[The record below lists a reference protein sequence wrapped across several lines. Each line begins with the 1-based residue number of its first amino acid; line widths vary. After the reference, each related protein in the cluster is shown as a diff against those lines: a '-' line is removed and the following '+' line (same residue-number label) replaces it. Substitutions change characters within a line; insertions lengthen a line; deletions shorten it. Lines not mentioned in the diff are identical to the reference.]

1 VRRLGVQHAVW
12 RARVLDAWQ
21 RAGFGLGQ
29 TILDLGCGPGYAA
42 LDLADVVGATGRVI
56 AIDRSRRFLDVLESR
71 GRERGIGH
79 ITAVEADLDDVDL
92 DAIVGPDA
100 ADGVWCRWVAAFVH
114 QPHELM
120 QRIQRVLKPGGVYVS
135 HEYFEYGTWRMAP
148 PSPEIDEFVHTV
160 IRSWR
165 DAGGEPNIGLEIPS
179 WLESLGLQ
187 VTTRPI
193 VDVIGPGSATWQW
206 PRAFIESGLARLSSL
221 GLMDPARAAAI
232 WSAFLAREQ
241 APHTRMVTP
250 ALLET
255 IAKK

>member
-1 VRRLGVQHAVW
+1 
-12 RARVLDAWQ
+12 
-21 RAGFGLGQ
+21 
-29 TILDLGCGPGYAA
+29 
-42 LDLADVVGATGRVI
+42 
-56 AIDRSRRFLDVLESR
+56 
-71 GRERGIGH
+71 
-79 ITAVEADLDDVDL
+79 
-92 DAIVGPDA
+92 
-100 ADGVWCRWVAAFVH
+100 
-114 QPHELM
+114 
-120 QRIQRVLKPGGVYVS
+120 
-135 HEYFEYGTWRMAP
+135 
-148 PSPEIDEFVHTV
+148 VHTV

-179 WLESLGLQ
+179 WLESLGLR

-193 VDVIGPGSATWQW
+193 VDVIGPDSATWQW